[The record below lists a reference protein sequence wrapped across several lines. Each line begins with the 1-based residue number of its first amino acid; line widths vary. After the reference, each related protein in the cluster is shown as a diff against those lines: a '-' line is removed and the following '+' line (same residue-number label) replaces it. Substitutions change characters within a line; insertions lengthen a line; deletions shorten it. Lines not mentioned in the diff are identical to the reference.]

1 MSGPR
6 TCCSEDPTDGRRASD
21 VATSYPRQLV
31 VGGDSNLGSITDN
44 MFKFGRMTP
53 AGVVTEFPLTPDR
66 YRAPALA
73 VDSHGPFGTRR

>member
-1 MSGPR
+1 M
-6 TCCSEDPTDGRRASD
+6 
-21 VATSYPRQLV
+21 